1 MVAVVDP
8 PRLQRAAAPAIGA
21 ATADVYRIG
30 PGDTLEIFV
39 WRNPELTRK
48 VPVRPDGR
56 ISMPLLG
63 EIVVEGMTAEQLQ
76 ELLRSRLAEFIQAP
90 NVSVSVSDIRSQV
103 IYVLGRV
110 GKPGPLQLTRPVTVL
125 QALAMAGGLAEFA
138 DKDGIT
144 ILRTVGGR
152 QIRIPYRY
160 DDVVK
165 GKGAGADIVLQAG
178 DVIFVP

>member
-1 MVAVVDP
+1 MAVTV
-8 PRLQRAAAPAIGA
+8 
-21 ATADVYRIG
+21 
-30 PGDTLEIFV
+30 F
-39 WRNPELTRK
+39 
-48 VPVRPDGR
+48 
-56 ISMPLLG
+56 
-63 EIVVEGMTAEQLQ
+63 
-76 ELLRSRLAEFIQAP
+76 
-90 NVSVSVSDIRSQV
+90 
-103 IYVLGRV
+103 
-110 GKPGPLQLTRPVTVL
+110 VL